1 MLTYVEYTD
10 ILLNAYK
17 FNSKQQEVLGK
28 KTELLRSIYEYQ
40 NLVPET
46 ILFFGFSPWI
56 LSHKSADVV
65 VTCISQEAV
74 DFLKDSGKRVT
85 VIETKDLAQYSK
97 KFQCVVAPDE
107 FFTFAKTE
115 QEQLEHIRLICSL
128 ASEFIITTLRDY
140 KNQDYKDKEFSTPM
154 IVKHTQGNK
163 VFLENHNYDLND
175 RNSWTSVVYEIT
187 NNQLQVHGPFNRR
200 QMFFKQLAKFS
211 ADSGASYFHVQKNIM
226 YKSLIKKN
234 YEHIILIGM
243 DSYEDQ

>member
-1 MLTYVEYTD
+1 MSTYVEYTD

-28 KTELLRSIYEYQ
+28 KTELLSSIYEYQ
-40 NLVPET
+40 NLVPDS

-65 VTCISQEAV
+65 VTCISQDAV
-74 DFLKDSGKRVT
+74 DFLTSAGKRVT
-85 VIETKDLAQYSK
+85 VINPEDLIQYCK
-97 KFQCVVAPDE
+97 QFQCVIAPDE
-107 FFTFAKTE
+107 FFTFAKSE
-115 QEQLEHIRLICSL
+115 QEQLENIKVVCSL
-128 ASEFIITTLRDY
+128 ASEFIVTTLRDY

-154 IVKHTQGNK
+154 IVKSNQGSK
-163 VFLENHNYDLND
+163 VFLENHNYDQND
-175 RNSWTSVVYEIT
+175 RNAWVSTVYEIT
-187 NNQLQVHGPFNRR
+187 NNQLEVHGPFKRR

-211 ADSGASYFHVQKNIM
+211 ADAGASYFNVQKNIM

-243 DSYEDQ
+243 DSYGDQ